1 MILLVKR
8 LVTSLEQY
16 QHVAIIVPTFSPIGM
31 AHLFAF
37 LELAWWYQAPS
48 YAAWGVVALASVA
61 FMLQRDRVKA
71 EQHVAQRVGE
81 VAMEV
86 GQLAYLAVPLD

>member
-1 MILLVKR
+1 MILLVQR

-31 AHLFAF
+31 AYLFAF

-48 YAAWGVVALASVA
+48 YTACGVVALASVA
-61 FMLQRDRVKA
+61 FMLKRGRVKA